1 MITHQNVNGTIYA
14 YAFDCGM
21 LDKDNVMNNKD
32 PNEHI
37 SDHYVATVKEN
48 EAGELYIDLPQ
59 KMMDQLGWEI
69 GDEVE
74 WGETEICEEWG
85 EHKGFTLS
93 NLTKNPKVESRE

>member
-1 MITHQNVNGTIYA
+1 
-14 YAFDCGM
+14 
-21 LDKDNVMNNKD
+21 MNNKD

-37 SDHYVATVKEN
+37 SDHYVATVEQNN
-48 EAGELYIDLPQ
+48 EQKRWTVKVEHLDATDPDPGVGELCIRLPDEL
-59 KMMDQLGWEI
+59 MEQLGWEI